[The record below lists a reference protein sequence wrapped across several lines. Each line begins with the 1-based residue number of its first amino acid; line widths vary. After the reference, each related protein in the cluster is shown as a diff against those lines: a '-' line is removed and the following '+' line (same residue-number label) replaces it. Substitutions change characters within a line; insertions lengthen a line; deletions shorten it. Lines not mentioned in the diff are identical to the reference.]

1 MIKVIDD
8 IVSSV
13 EKYGE
18 SEDYIFS
25 ICRDMIQSY
34 MFEFDNEQT
43 RNEMK
48 AKAQQIIDN
57 DPTIKINIRQ
67 RKLDELGI

>member
-1 MIKVIDD
+1 MIELIND

-18 SEDYIFS
+18 SDEHIIS
-25 ICRDMIQSY
+25 ICREMFLTY
-34 MFEFDNEQT
+34 MWEFDDEKT

-48 AKAQQIIDN
+48 SKAQQIINN
-57 DPTIKINIRQ
+57 DPTIKMNIRQ

>member
-1 MIKVIDD
+1 MIKIIDD
-8 IVSSV
+8 LVNGV

-18 SEDYIFS
+18 SDEHIIS

-48 AKAQQIIDN
+48 TKAQQIIDN
-57 DPTIKINIRQ
+57 DPTIKMNIRQ

>member
-1 MIKVIDD
+1 
-8 IVSSV
+8 
-13 EKYGE
+13 
-18 SEDYIFS
+18 
-25 ICRDMIQSY
+25 

-48 AKAQQIIDN
+48 TKAQQIIDN
-57 DPTIKINIRQ
+57 DPTIKMNIRQ